1 MIDACWASE
10 RFFARLAKTLAPS
23 IPTKTHI
30 ITIKQPLICNQIVP
44 CCPVPFT
51 RLSDT
56 LPQKSAVNIF
66 TLNAI
71 NTNIKNRNNG
81 TNLQIVTIVL
91 MTLAPSTPLF
101 TNKVRPQIKI
111 LANKIEGTFCPPL
124 NIGKILP
131 WRSSASLQKQ
141 HFPATQTT
149 SNPNH

>member
-1 MIDACWASE
+1 MDACWASE

-30 ITIKQPLICNQIVP
+30 MTIKQPLICNQIVP
-44 CCPVPFT
+44 CCPDPFT

-56 LPQKSAVNIF
+56 LPQKLVVNIF

-91 MTLAPSTPLF
+91 ITLAPSIPLF
-101 TNKVRPQIKI
+101 TNKVRPQIKR

-124 NIGKILP
+124 NIGKNSPMALI
-131 WRSSASLQKQ
+131 SIVAKAT
-141 HFPATQTT
+141 FPSHADNQ
-149 SNPNH
+149 